1 MKNVYL
7 IFTNPNDVYSNVT
20 VICSEEELDSVLIE
34 EGMIEPGT
42 TMADYNWVVFENG
55 NNMIQG

>member
-20 VICSEEELDSVLIE
+20 VICNEEELDSVLVE
-34 EGMIEPGT
+34 AEMIEPGT
-42 TMADYNWVVFENG
+42 TMADYSWIVFENG
-55 NNMIQG
+55 EMIQG

>member
-20 VICSEEELDSVLIE
+20 IICDKEELDNTLIE
-34 EGMIEPGT
+34 NEMIDPGT
-42 TMADYNWVVFENG
+42 TISDCSWIVFENG
-55 NNMIQG
+55 TMIQG